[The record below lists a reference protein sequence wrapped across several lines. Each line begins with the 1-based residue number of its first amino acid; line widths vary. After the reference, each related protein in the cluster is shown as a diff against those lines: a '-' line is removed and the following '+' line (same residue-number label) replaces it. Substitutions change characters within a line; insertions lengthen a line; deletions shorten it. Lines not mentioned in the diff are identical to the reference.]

1 MGHSDERLVDFPDLG
16 WRQVEIG
23 PWLPSY
29 HLALA
34 CENEGMMAAG
44 QRITAACEHKTKLID
59 EDVVRKD
66 EREQSRRAEKYEVG
80 RNCIQIVISFTSHV
94 KRYY

>member
-1 MGHSDERLVDFPDLG
+1 METSGDRTLA
-16 WRQVEIG
+16 
-23 PWLPSY
+23 PSY

-66 EREQSRRAEKYEVG
+66 EREQS
-80 RNCIQIVISFTSHV
+80 
-94 KRYY
+94 